1 VRDNHTLHIRG
12 QALRGE
18 GVEVESYRVV
28 IVDDYADLR
37 SLLVRFLERSGSFTV
52 AASCE
57 TARDGIDAART
68 EQPDLVLVDLGLPDM
83 NGLDALGP
91 LREAAPS
98 ARIVVL
104 SASEPEGA
112 QRAALQRGADAY
124 VDKSRGGDEL
134 PGLLLEILAAANSD
148 R

>member
-1 VRDNHTLHIRG
+1 VRDNPLLPIGGT
-12 QALRGE
+12 LRGE
-18 GVEVESYRVV
+18 DVEVESYRVV

-37 SLLVRFLERSGSFTV
+37 SLLVRFLERSGSFSV
-52 AASCE
+52 AASCG

-83 NGLDALGP
+83 HGLEALGP

-104 SASEPEGA
+104 SASEPDSA
-112 QRAALQRGADAY
+112 QSAALERGADAY

-134 PGLLLEILAAANSD
+134 PGLLLEIMA
-148 R
+148 RPEGQ